1 MKNDFSLSARVR
13 SFGYAFRG
21 IAAFLRREHNAR
33 LHLLATIVVIGLGVY
48 LDLPAMEWVAISIVM
63 GLVWITEMLSTC
75 VEKIIDEVT
84 DERGPS
90 IAFIKEVA
98 AGAVLMAA
106 FLALIV
112 GILIFGN
119 RLIDAFLH

>member
-1 MKNDFSLSARVR
+1 MKNAFSLSARVR

-21 IAAFLRREHNAR
+21 IAAFLRREHNAW
-33 LHLLATIVVIGLGVY
+33 LHLLATIVVIALGIC
-48 LDLPAMEWVAISIVM
+48 LRLTIMEWVAISIVM
-63 GLVWITEMLSTC
+63 GLVWITEMLNTC

-84 DERGPS
+84 DERRPS
-90 IAFIKEVA
+90 IAFIKDVA

-112 GILIFGN
+112 GILILGN
-119 RLIDAFLH
+119 RLMEAFLH